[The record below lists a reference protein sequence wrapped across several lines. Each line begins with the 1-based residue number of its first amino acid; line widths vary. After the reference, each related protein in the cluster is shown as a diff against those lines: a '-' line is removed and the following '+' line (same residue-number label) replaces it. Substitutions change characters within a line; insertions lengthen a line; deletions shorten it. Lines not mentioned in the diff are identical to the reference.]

1 MANSKK
7 LLNEDEVVRQAL
19 LRCIYFSFGRL
30 LYYVRTISPLSHEK
44 VQERTTINSG
54 AAWRMENPRNYNII
68 SYAQAFNAHLKE
80 IKCNFYP
87 LILCSLIIRAL
98 QTGKCL
104 VVTAVDYSEIKNYDK
119 RQIIFQQQADE
130 EELKRRET
138 QKIQKHMNGAKTE
151 QDKEKEKDKQ
161 NKEKDGQNKK
171 KSETKKASADEKKP
185 EKK

>member
-7 LLNEDEVVRQAL
+7 VLNEDEVVRQTL
-19 LRCIYFSFGRL
+19 LRYIHLSFGRL
-30 LYYVRTISPLSHEK
+30 LHYVRTISPLSHEK

-54 AAWRMENPRNYNII
+54 EAWRMENPRNYNII

-87 LILCSLIIRAL
+87 LILCSQIIRAL

-104 VVTAVDYSEIKNYDK
+104 AITTVDYSEIENYDK
-119 RQIIFQQQADE
+119 HQIILLQQVDE
-130 EELKRRET
+130 KELKRRET
-138 QKIQKHMNGAKTE
+138 QKKQKQKNSPKPE
-151 QDKEKEKDKQ
+151 QDNDKKE
-161 NKEKDGQNKK
+161 QNKK
-171 KSETKKASADEKKP
+171 KDGLNKKKNETKKASADKKKP